1 MKVLLSLAPA
11 LLLGVGTLVC
21 GCRTTPEDAFDRD
34 GFVDPHG
41 DDDDDSADNPLGGN
55 PEGGD
60 RVAFWDV
67 VRHSTFDAEGPVSY
81 ETRAS
86 FFEPD
91 VLASPQPG
99 VEECFANGTDAPD
112 PWAPIPTSEAY
123 GVPVLK
129 ADGEDWELE
138 LIGTDYWRRNLP
150 ERVWQSGADLDLFLP
165 GAELGE
171 ATQYDDVLSLPTTL
185 VGTSIELS
193 GDDGLTVTWVP
204 DVEINQLLLV
214 LKGDDSGRTEYVV
227 CAPLDDGEFTIPPIM
242 FDGYPAGEVEVLLR
256 RERTN
261 DRWILG
267 ETGWGRTVGISQV
280 RAEFTIFSDTFGGGG
295 DDDDSAGDDDDSAP

>member
-1 MKVLLSLAPA
+1 MSPLPNLPSS
-11 LLLGVGTLVC
+11 LLLGLGILVC
-21 GCRTTPEDAFDRD
+21 GCRTTLDDAFDRD
-34 GFVDPHG
+34 GLDDPQG
-41 DDDDDSADNPLGGN
+41 DDDDSADSLIGGD

-86 FFEPD
+86 FFDPA
-91 VLASPQPG
+91 VLPTPQPG
-99 VEECFANGTDAPD
+99 VEECFANGTNGPD
-112 PWAPIPTSEAY
+112 PWDPVSTHQAY
-123 GVPVLK
+123 GLPVLVT
-129 ADGEDWELE
+129 DGEDWELE
-138 LIGTDYWRRNLP
+138 LVGTDYWRRNLP
-150 ERVWQSGADLDLFLP
+150 ESVWQSGADLDLFLP

-171 ATQYDDVLSLPTTL
+171 AAQYDDVLSLPTTL

-204 DVEINQLLLV
+204 DVETNQLLLV

-242 FDGYPAGEVEVLLR
+242 FDGYPAGEVNVLLR
-256 RERTN
+256 RERMN
-261 DRWILG
+261 DRWVLG
-267 ETGWGRTVGISQV
+267 ETGWGRTMGVSQV
-280 RAEFTIFSDTFGGGG
+280 RAEFTIFSDTFGRG
-295 DDDDSAGDDDDSAP
+295 DDDDSAR